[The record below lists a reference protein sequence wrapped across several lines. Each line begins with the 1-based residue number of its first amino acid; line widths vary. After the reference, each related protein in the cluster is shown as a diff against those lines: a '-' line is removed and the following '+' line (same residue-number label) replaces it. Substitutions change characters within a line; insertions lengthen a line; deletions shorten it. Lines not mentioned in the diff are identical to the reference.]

1 MSKYNPQIFIDALS
15 NKMGRRIVPAC
26 PYCGGQNFTSTDKF
40 ASILIGDETNSIN
53 IGPSI
58 PSGMLI
64 CTNCGHI
71 EFFALGSLGLLNNT
85 GVNNDGK

>member
-1 MSKYNPQIFIDALS
+1 MSKYNPQNFINAL
-15 NKMGRRIVPAC
+15 NHKMHGRGVPIC

-58 PSGMLI
+58 PSGMLV
-64 CTNCGHI
+64 CANCGHI
-71 EFFALGSLGLLNNT
+71 EFFALGSLGLLKDVGANS
-85 GVNNDGK
+85 NDK